1 MEVDAAIQDERAVKF
16 DLYTCGRLRILI
28 SFLPN
33 MRSQM
38 RENARPIFAESCLP
52 SASTIR
58 RYTCGRD
65 LWSASAGFGRFS
77 LSVSSSCGSVTMT
90 STPTRWVRPDDR
102 RWQQFRDLRLDPGR
116 SVQPGHRFGA
126 YRHRLQLSSPTR
138 GGRASAHTVLRMRR
152 AAKLASIQA
161 VMTKQSNDAALCSAR
176 VSSGQSAD

>member
-38 RENARPIFAESCLP
+38 REKARPIFAESCLP

-77 LSVSSSCGSVTMT
+77 LSASSWCVRWPGRA
-90 STPTRWVRPDDR
+90 TPTRWVRPGSR
-102 RWQQFRDLRLDPGR
+102 RWQPFRDLQGR
-116 SVQPGHRFGA
+116 TVQPGHRFGA
-126 YRHRLQLSSPTR
+126 YRHRLQLSLPMR
-138 GGRASAHTVLRMRR
+138 GTRASAHTALRMRR

-161 VMTKQSNDAALCSAR
+161 VMTKQSKDAALCSAR